1 LEIGLLKLV
10 YAGRLTSIEQ
20 LLAGGGGVGAG
31 VVKAAGTAPRPA
43 VGAKPVA
50 TPRAAPAAKPVAQP
64 ARAPVPLPRQEAP
77 PEPVPPAAP
86 PPAGGDATLR
96 EKLVVALRAD
106 GDEFTADAI
115 EHSLVTVTGNQ
126 VEIRAPLDFEL
137 SLQMALSHV
146 EALAGRLL
154 GATARVKLGGA
165 LDDTESMQTQTVAA
179 ESASNGAAVPEP
191 KGEAAERALTDPE
204 VAKFRTAFPDG
215 NIREVRD
222 LREYSS

>member
-1 LEIGLLKLV
+1 
-10 YAGRLTSIEQ
+10 
-20 LLAGGGGVGAG
+20 
-31 VVKAAGTAPRPA
+31 
-43 VGAKPVA
+43 
-50 TPRAAPAAKPVAQP
+50 
-64 ARAPVPLPRQEAP
+64 
-77 PEPVPPAAP
+77 VPPAAP